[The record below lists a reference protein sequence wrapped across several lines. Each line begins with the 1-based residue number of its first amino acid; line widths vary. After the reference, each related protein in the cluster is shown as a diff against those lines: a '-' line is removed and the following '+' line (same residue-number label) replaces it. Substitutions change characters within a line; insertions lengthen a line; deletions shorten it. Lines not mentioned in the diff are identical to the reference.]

1 MSAPEDRWPRSVY
14 AHGTDPDPR
23 FSLANER
30 TFLAWVRTGLALV
43 AGAAAVDALPLPM
56 PDGVQTRPG
65 GGARPRR
72 PAHRRSPPGVAGRA
86 PSARCAKG
94 TPLPANPAMVV
105 VLVAVGVAALVIGVA
120 SLAGG

>member
-1 MSAPEDRWPRSVY
+1 MSSPEDRWPHTVY

-56 PDGVQTRPG
+56 AEWLQTALAAVLALAALLTA
-65 GGARPRR
+65 GAAWRGWARTE
-72 PAHRRSPPGVAGRA
+72 RA
-86 PSARCAKG
+86 MREGS
-94 TPLPANPAMVV
+94 PLPANPAMVV
-105 VLVAVGVAALVIGVA
+105 VLGAVAVAALVIGVA
-120 SLAGG
+120 SLVGG